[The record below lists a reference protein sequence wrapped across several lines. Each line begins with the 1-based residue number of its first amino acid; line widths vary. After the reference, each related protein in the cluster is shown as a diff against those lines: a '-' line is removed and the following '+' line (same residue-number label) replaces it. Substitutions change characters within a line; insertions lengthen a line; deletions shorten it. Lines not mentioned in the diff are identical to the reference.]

1 MKNHFLYL
9 LLFLAFAHGQQ
20 PFSFQDS
27 LLVFGHHKSQMQWLK
42 NQTPSAET
50 QYKLGLIYFDQAAYY
65 KAVLYFQKAVD
76 QQDKLLYWLK
86 YISALKKLNRY
97 GEVEKALLLL
107 KEKFPENE
115 ELEYKLAKAYQA
127 QYKFY
132 KALEAY
138 EYLLQ
143 KDSLNINY
151 QFDMGT
157 VFMAQEN
164 YSKAI
169 DQFLNVYAQNSTH
182 FKNLYRLAACYQKL
196 KMPDSTYLFIY
207 RGLKIRPDHKNLNR
221 LYINQ
226 LRRDN
231 RINAAINVLQ
241 KQDSLY
247 PQEFFN
253 KKSLGLCFYNQ
264 NQWNI
269 AAEYFKAALKL
280 NPEDYKARTYLGHI
294 ALHQKQYQNAFFS
307 TPLQ

>member
-1 MKNHFLYL
+1 
-9 LLFLAFAHGQQ
+9 
-20 PFSFQDS
+20 
-27 LLVFGHHKSQMQWLK
+27 
-42 NQTPSAET
+42 
-50 QYKLGLIYFDQAAYY
+50 
-65 KAVLYFQKAVD
+65 
-76 QQDKLLYWLK
+76 
-86 YISALKKLNRY
+86 
-97 GEVEKALLLL
+97 
-107 KEKFPENE
+107 
-115 ELEYKLAKAYQA
+115 
-127 QYKFY
+127 
-132 KALEAY
+132 
-138 EYLLQ
+138 
-143 KDSLNINY
+143 
-151 QFDMGT
+151 
-157 VFMAQEN
+157 
-164 YSKAI
+164 
-169 DQFLNVYAQNSTH
+169 
-182 FKNLYRLAACYQKL
+182 
-196 KMPDSTYLFIY
+196 MPDSTYLFIY